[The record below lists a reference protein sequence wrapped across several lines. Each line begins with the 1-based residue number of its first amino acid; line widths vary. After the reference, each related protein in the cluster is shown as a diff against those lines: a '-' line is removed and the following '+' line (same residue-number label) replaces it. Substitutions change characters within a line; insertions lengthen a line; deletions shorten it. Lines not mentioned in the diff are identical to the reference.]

1 MNKIDYYSELS
12 QYLKQHDLEKAN
24 RVVMNEIGNL
34 FVKKREDFI
43 FLLQNSGISANDN
56 LTDGELIDLFL
67 ANIHDNKKLLLG
79 IAFFI
84 SHNNKVQNFDG
95 DSEHNESGIK
105 ATTKVLYNYF
115 DSGNYDNFNSI
126 EEEEETSNVVGA
138 IAGAI
143 GGLANLGSGIIAG
156 QNKKK
161 YGVTDLIAKKQEA
174 KTQMVQQIL
183 AQRQAQQAAAQ
194 QKEKEQQKQ
203 KKIIIIGAGVLLLSA
218 IIGTVIYFK
227 NSKK

>member
-1 MNKIDYYSELS
+1 
-12 QYLKQHDLEKAN
+12 LEKAN

-79 IAFFI
+79 TAFFI
-84 SHNNKVQNFDG
+84 SHNNKIENFDG

-115 DSGNYDNFNSI
+115 DSGNYDDFNSSE

-203 KKIIIIGAGVLLLSA
+203 KKNILIGVGVLLLSA

-227 NSKK
+227 TKKK